1 MKKLILLS
9 FFLLSG
15 CVTDTIDKAVNNIPQ
30 HEFSEFSYN
39 RAGNASSGS
48 ITAFGARFE
57 NGQHVIDDLN
67 ISHTNR
73 FVGNI
78 SVSFKD
84 LKRPAAVAATSA
96 TGN

>member
-1 MKKLILLS
+1 MKNLL
-9 FFLLSG
+9 FIIPFLFSA

-48 ITAFGARFE
+48 ISASGARFE

-84 LKRPAAVAATSA
+84 LKRPAGVGVTST

>member
-1 MKKLILLS
+1 MKKLLFTTLL
-9 FFLLSG
+9 LTG

-48 ITAFGARFE
+48 ITASGARFE
-57 NGQHVIDDLN
+57 NGQHIIDDLN

-84 LKRPAAVAATSA
+84 LKRPVVVSATSP

>member
-1 MKKLILLS
+1 MKNLL
-9 FFLLSG
+9 FIIPFLFSA
-15 CVTDTIDKAVNNIPQ
+15 CVTDTIEKAVSNIPQ

-48 ITAFGARFE
+48 ITASGARFE

-78 SVSFKD
+78 SVFFKD
-84 LKRPAAVAATSA
+84 LKRPAAVGATSA

>member
-1 MKKLILLS
+1 MKKLIFATILLT
-9 FFLLSG
+9 G

-48 ITAFGARFE
+48 ISASGARFE

-84 LKRPAAVAATSA
+84 LKRPAAVGANSA

>member
-1 MKKLILLS
+1 MKKLLITLPLLLS
-9 FFLLSG
+9 A

-48 ITAFGARFE
+48 ISASGARFE
-57 NGQHVIDDLN
+57 NGQHIIDDLS

-78 SVSFKD
+78 SVTFKD
-84 LKRPAAVAATSA
+84 LKRPASVGASSA

>member
-1 MKKLILLS
+1 MKKLIFTTILLT
-9 FFLLSG
+9 G

-48 ITAFGARFE
+48 ISASGARFE

-84 LKRPAAVAATSA
+84 LKRPAAVGATSA

>member
-48 ITAFGARFE
+48 ITASGARVE

-84 LKRPAAVAATSA
+84 LKRPVAVGATSG

>member
-1 MKKLILLS
+1 MKKLLFTTLL
-9 FFLLSG
+9 LTG

-48 ITAFGARFE
+48 ITASGARFE

-84 LKRPAAVAATSA
+84 LKRPVAVGATSA

>member
-1 MKKLILLS
+1 MKKLIFTTILLT
-9 FFLLSG
+9 G

-48 ITAFGARFE
+48 ISASGARFE

-84 LKRPAAVAATSA
+84 LKRPAAVGTTSA

>member
-1 MKKLILLS
+1 MKKLIFTTILLT
-9 FFLLSG
+9 G

-48 ITAFGARFE
+48 ISASGARFE
-57 NGQHVIDDLN
+57 NGQHVIDDLS

-84 LKRPAAVAATSA
+84 LKRPAAVGATSA

>member
-1 MKKLILLS
+1 MKKLIFATILLT
-9 FFLLSG
+9 G

-48 ITAFGARFE
+48 ISASGARFE
-57 NGQHVIDDLN
+57 NGQHVIDDLS

-84 LKRPAAVAATSA
+84 LKRPAAVGANSA

>member
-1 MKKLILLS
+1 MKKLIFATILLT
-9 FFLLSG
+9 G

-48 ITAFGARFE
+48 ISASGARFE
-57 NGQHVIDDLN
+57 NGQHVIDDLS

-84 LKRPAAVAATSA
+84 LKRPAAVGATSA